1 MSEDVDGIGAIL
13 IKLSERC
20 VLLIL
25 LMLSGCEEKP
35 DSHWARHVVARGY
48 ITHTA
53 IAADFTGDGLPDVIV
68 NGKNGRTL
76 LYVAPD
82 WRAIIIAPPPK
93 RAFHPRN
100 ATHSEV
106 MDVDG
111 DGDLDY
117 IAAYFDPG
125 EIFWLERP
133 ADPLKGPWPH
143 RLIDDQIYG
152 VHGLM
157 VGDIDGDGKPDLVAN
172 SSLPKGS
179 FPESLLWYKVP
190 PDRGK
195 LLSGT
200 ASCSLIAML
209 PD

>member
-1 MSEDVDGIGAIL
+1 M
-13 IKLSERC
+13 
-20 VLLIL
+20 
-25 LMLSGCEEKP
+25 
-35 DSHWARHVVARGY
+35 ARGY
-48 ITHTA
+48 VAQTA
-53 IAADFTGDGLPDVIV
+53 VAADFTGDGLADVIV
-68 NGKNGRTL
+68 NGKNGRKI

-82 WRAIIIAPPPK
+82 WREIIIVPPPT

-111 DGDLDY
+111 DGDPDY

-125 EIFWLERP
+125 EIFWLERS
-133 ADPLKGPWPH
+133 ANPLKGPWPH
-143 RLIDDQIYG
+143 PLVDDQTYG

-179 FPESLLWYKVP
+179 FP
-190 PDRGK
+190 
-195 LLSGT
+195 
-200 ASCSLIAML
+200 
-209 PD
+209 